1 MYHNIKENTMGSWSV
16 SCGISNIAITSGNE
30 CCIVPLI
37 ESRGEYGGYIPTT
50 LPIFGRYNDYGG
62 MKDIVEDENTK
73 LIENYLGITIS
84 EFVEFLVDGKFTF
97 DRREVKPITA
107 KLEAN
112 GKLDEVGKWRFMWID
127 KQVYEVMSK
136 NYDKYEVGHHDYGTP
151 EMLALLGFTLVEGAE
166 ISNYDPKRFNKKY
179 QRGNLFVY
187 SDGRTMLSKKSR
199 YIYYTDKGC
208 ESSLTTYMELP
219 EDLQY
224 LKDKISR
231 EVWRLMSPKKCKE
244 QLGWVFG
251 ERYDYDLSDSLDE
264 TLANLIKTLKENGHE
279 VPEDLLGKTNK
290 PIHKQYFDNMEVFGD
305 LLVGMTN
312 VKSNLHPM
320 SGRWF
325 PHVLY
330 LTPQCGEHEQH
341 QILLE
346 AFAKINKSYI
356 EEYEEDED

>member
-1 MYHNIKENTMGSWSV
+1 MGSWSV

-30 CCIVPLI
+30 CCIIPLI
-37 ESRGEYGGYIPTT
+37 ESHHEYGGYVPTT

-62 MKDIVEDENTK
+62 MEDIVEDENTK
-73 LIENYLGITIS
+73 LIEKYLGITIA
-84 EFVEFLVDGKFTF
+84 ELVEFLVDGKFTY
-97 DRREVKPITA
+97 DRSEVKPITK
-107 KLEAN
+107 KLNAN
-112 GKLDEVGKWRFMWID
+112 GKLEEVAKWRFMWVD
-127 KQVYEVMSK
+127 KQVYEVMTK
-136 NYDKYEVGHHDYGTP
+136 NYDKWEVGHHDYGTP

-166 ISNYDPKRFNKKY
+166 ITNYDPKRFNKKY
-179 QRGNLFVY
+179 QRGDLFVY
-187 SDGRTMLSKKSR
+187 SDGRTMLSEKNR

-219 EDLQY
+219 EELQY
-224 LKDKISR
+224 LKEKISR
-231 EVWRLMSPKKCKE
+231 EVWRIMSPKKSRE

-251 ERYDYDLSDSLDE
+251 DRYSYDLDDTLEESLQE
-264 TLANLIKTLKENGHE
+264 LIKSFAEEGKEMPDLLKEKLE
-279 VPEDLLGKTNK
+279 KANK
-290 PIHKQYFDNMEVFGD
+290 PKSIHKQYFDNLEAFGD

-312 VKSNLHPM
+312 VRSNLHPM

-330 LTPQCGEHEQH
+330 LTPQCGEYSQH

-356 EEYEEDED
+356 EEYEEDEE